1 MSPVPVDTLIRD
13 LGPTDAAGRAQTAEA
28 EGWDGLWVTETA
40 HDPFLTLGAA
50 APATDRMVLGTAIA
64 VAFARNPMTVAVTA
78 NDLQEVS
85 GGRFV
90 LGLGTQVA
98 AHIVKRFSMPWSRP
112 ADRMREYVAAL
123 RAIWE
128 AWNTESRLDFRGD
141 FYQHTLMTPNFAPSP
156 NPFGP
161 PAVYVAAVGPRM
173 TEVAA
178 ETADGLL
185 THAFTTERFFREVTL
200 PAVDAGLARS
210 GRARSDLTVCGGA
223 LVVTGH
229 DDAGIEISKAETRA
243 RIAFYASTP
252 AYRPV
257 LDLHGWG
264 DVQAEARRLT
274 QEGRWESLPD
284 LVDDEMLHTFAVVG
298 TPAEVAIKIRRRV
311 GDSVDRLGLPV
322 LAETDPALLLEIR
335 DLLRDDRHAEDS

>member
-1 MSPVPVDTLIRD
+1 MSPIPVDTLIRD
-13 LGPTDAAGRAQTAEA
+13 LGPADAARRAQAVEA
-28 EGWDGLWVTETA
+28 DGWDGLWVTETA

-50 APATDRMVLGTAIA
+50 APVTDRVVLGTAIA
-64 VAFARNPMTVAVTA
+64 VAFARTPMTVAVTA
-78 NDLQEVS
+78 NDLQKVS

-98 AHIVKRFSMPWSRP
+98 SHIVKRFSMPWSRP

-141 FYQHTLMTPNFAPSP
+141 FYTHTLMTPNFAPSP
-156 NPFGP
+156 NPYGP
-161 PAVYVAAVGPRM
+161 PAVFVAAVGPRM

-178 ETADGLL
+178 EVADGLL

-210 GRARSDLTVCGGA
+210 SRARSQLTVCGGA

-229 DDAGIEISKAETRA
+229 DDTGIEAAKTETRA

-264 DVQAEARRLT
+264 DVQPEARRLT

-284 LVDDEMLHTFAVVG
+284 LVDDEMLHTFAAVG
-298 TPAEVAIKIRRRV
+298 TPAEVATKIRARV
-311 GDSVDRLGLPV
+311 GGSVDRLGLPV

-335 DLLRDDRHAEDS
+335 DLLRDAGSS